1 MNLRYAYLTVKI
13 IIKMIVRRDK
23 IAITHAGTNLRI
35 LLIFDM
41 TSFMKPMSAKKV
53 NIKILQRYESAL
65 IFLIFN

>member
-23 IAITHAGTNLRI
+23 IAIIHAGTNLRI
-35 LLIFDM
+35 LLIFYM

-53 NIKILQRYESAL
+53 NIKILKRYESAL